1 MIAKTINLVRR
12 TRSGL
17 LSRWRN
23 VYFKLLGV
31 KVYGY
36 VWLQSIEIP
45 RDHHNIQLDRCMLD
59 RDVVLL
65 CNGAATDSI
74 KLSIGEGTYI
84 NRRTMLDATESL
96 TIGKHVAI
104 GPGCYIT
111 DHDHGLDPAL
121 PPLQQPMHA
130 KPTRIGDWAW
140 LGANVVVLKGV
151 TIGERTIV
159 GAGSVVTRDLPPDSI
174 CAGVPARV
182 IRSRIPEPIGAQ
194 Q

>member
-1 MIAKTINLVRR
+1 MIVTAINFVRR
-12 TRSGL
+12 LRTGL
-17 LSRWRN
+17 RSRWLN
-23 VYFKLLGV
+23 VYFKLMGV
-31 KVYGY
+31 KIKGY
-36 VWLQSIEIP
+36 VWLHAIEIL
-45 RDHHNIQLDRCMLD
+45 RDHHNIELDRCMLD

-65 CNGAATDSI
+65 CSGPAMNGI

-84 NRRTMLDATESL
+84 NRRTMLDVTESL

-121 PPLQQPMHA
+121 PPLQQPMLS

-140 LGANVVVLKGV
+140 LGAEVVVLKGV

-159 GAGSVVTRDLPPDSI
+159 GAGSVVTKDLPPDSI

-182 IRSRIPEPIGAQ
+182 LRSRLPEPIGAHQ
-194 Q
+194 